1 MGFKWSDQRNP
12 EIWDSCIAK
21 NNKIWMRKIQKKKKK
36 NQHLD
41 WMTHKNGFCVREE
54 IRLKAWRKAHAQKER
69 KWGER
74 DRERRLQPECI
85 LLRKAKIWMKYYYF
99 IFFCFFCF
107 WVNFTFL
114 ELVKESVIFMVF
126 LALFFYQK
134 VKKIELFLI
143 LVENNFF
150 ILSRK
155 WC

>member
-1 MGFKWSDQRNP
+1 M
-12 EIWDSCIAK
+12 
-21 NNKIWMRKIQKKKKK
+21 
-36 NQHLD
+36 
-41 WMTHKNGFCVREE
+41 
-54 IRLKAWRKAHAQKER
+54 
-69 KWGER
+69 
-74 DRERRLQPECI
+74 
-85 LLRKAKIWMKYYYF
+85 YF
-99 IFFCFFCF
+99 IKEGKDMKEGLLLYFLFFYF

-155 WC
+155 

>member
-1 MGFKWSDQRNP
+1 MKESTRTEGEKMG
-12 EIWDSCIAK
+12 
-21 NNKIWMRKIQKKKKK
+21 
-36 NQHLD
+36 
-41 WMTHKNGFCVREE
+41 
-54 IRLKAWRKAHAQKER
+54 
-69 KWGER
+69 
-74 DRERRLQPECI
+74 RERQREKASTRVYI
-85 LLRKAKIWMKYYYF
+85 IKEGEDMNEVLLFY
-99 IFFCFFCF
+99 FFCFFCF

-155 WC
+155 

>member
-1 MGFKWSDQRNP
+1 MKESTRTEGEKMG
-12 EIWDSCIAK
+12 
-21 NNKIWMRKIQKKKKK
+21 
-36 NQHLD
+36 
-41 WMTHKNGFCVREE
+41 
-54 IRLKAWRKAHAQKER
+54 
-69 KWGER
+69 
-74 DRERRLQPECI
+74 RERQRQKASTRVYIIMEGEDMNEV
-85 LLRKAKIWMKYYYF
+85 LLFY
-99 IFFCFFCF
+99 FFCF

-155 WC
+155 